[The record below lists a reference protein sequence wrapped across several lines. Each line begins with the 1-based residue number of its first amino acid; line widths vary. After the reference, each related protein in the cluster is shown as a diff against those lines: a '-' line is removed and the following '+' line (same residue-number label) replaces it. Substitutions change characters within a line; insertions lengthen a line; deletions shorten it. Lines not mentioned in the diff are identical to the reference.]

1 MITAPESD
9 VRNQEEQQDFEL
21 IVSHQTAATAAGFI
35 GATVGA
41 PVGTL
46 IGRSLAYPI
55 ADRVSHAVEERARAV
70 AEDLSQQVLDAT
82 GLSNVPGA
90 SYLINANVTN
100 FAHEVGQQAY
110 DQTVRA
116 GSVQGAAAG
125 TFIAGLSTFAIAE
138 AVNGLGWLY
147 QRYVSPY
154 FADRREQ
161 RLTELARQMEAE
173 TARSSS
179 IDLNP

>member
-1 MITAPESD
+1 MITAPSSD

-55 ADRVSHAVEERARAV
+55 ADQVSHAVEERARAV
-70 AEDLSQQVLDAT
+70 GQEISHQVLEAT

-90 SYLINANVTN
+90 GLLIDANVTN

-125 TFIAGLSTFAIAE
+125 TVIAGLSTFAIAE

-154 FADRREQ
+154 FAGRREEHLRQ
-161 RLTELARQMEAE
+161 IARGIEEESQA
-173 TARSSS
+173 SSS
-179 IDLNP
+179 LDFNP